1 MALKKPYKS
10 NVRDRTVNYLIA
22 LNTGGNLRKLQNV
35 VLVQLLTPT
44 PDNPAPAAADDRWLV
59 RVEDTELV
67 DPSLLGQDIRGTLVI
82 YDKEILGPTIDSP
95 ITKKALAAAEKKA
108 ARK

>member
-1 MALKKPYKS
+1 MALKKPYRS
-10 NVRDRTVNYLIA
+10 NVQDPSLNYLIA

-35 VLVQLLTPT
+35 VLIKSLVTE
-44 PDNPAPAAADDRWLV
+44 AAKPAAADDRWLV

-67 DPSLLGQDIRGTLVI
+67 DPSLLGQDIRGTLVV